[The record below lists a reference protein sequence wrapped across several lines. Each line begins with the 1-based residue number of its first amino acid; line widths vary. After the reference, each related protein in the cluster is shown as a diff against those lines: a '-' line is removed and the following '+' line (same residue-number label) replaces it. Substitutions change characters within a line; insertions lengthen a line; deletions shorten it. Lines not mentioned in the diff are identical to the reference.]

1 MTHSGSALQRQ
12 GCGRY
17 GSVSSRHPNADHV
30 EMRHRNTLHRRS
42 FLQLAAAAGLAA
54 GLPLPAGAAV
64 PQMATRRIPAGDEDI
79 PVIGLGTS
87 DEFERIPDD
96 GGEQLKEVLT
106 TLVEHGGSLVDT
118 APGYGDAER
127 ILGEFVRELG
137 LADELFL
144 STKVQ
149 ERGQAAGVESLERSL
164 RLLPKAPLDLMMVHS
179 LVDAATQLDNLQ
191 ALKDAGKVRYVGITT
206 SRRSGFEE
214 MERLI
219 RGRRFDFIQVNYS
232 PLEPEAADRVIPA
245 AADRGVA
252 VMVNRAFGNGGY
264 FGTVGGH
271 ALPDWAGDFDC
282 ESWAQFS
289 IKYILSN
296 LDVTCV
302 LTATSNPRHMA
313 DNARG
318 GAGRLPD
325 AASRKRIEEYL
336 RGL

>member
-1 MTHSGSALQRQ
+1 MTQQS
-12 GCGRY
+12 
-17 GSVSSRHPNADHV
+17 
-30 EMRHRNTLHRRS
+30 TLHRRT
-42 FLQLAAAAGLAA
+42 FLQLTAAAGLASQ
-54 GLPLPAGAAV
+54 LPLSVALAA
-64 PQMATRRIPAGDEDI
+64 PQMAIRRIPGSDEPI

-87 DEFERIPDD
+87 DEFERIPAD
-96 GGEQLKEVLT
+96 GGEALKRVLS

-127 ILGEFVRELG
+127 ILGDFVRELD

-144 STKVQ
+144 STKVA
-149 ERGQAAGVESLERSL
+149 ERGKADGMQSLERSL
-164 RLLPKAPLDLMMVHS
+164 QLLPKEPLDLIMVHS
-179 LVDAATQLDNLQ
+179 LVDADTQLDNLQ
-191 ALKDAGKVRYVGITT
+191 SLKDAGKVRYIGITT
-206 SRRSGFEE
+206 SRRSGFAE

-219 RGRRFDFIQVNYS
+219 RSRRFDFIQVNYS

-245 AADRGVA
+245 AAERGVA

-264 FGTVGGH
+264 FGQVGGH
-271 ALPDWAGDFDC
+271 ELPGWAADFDC

-289 IKYILSN
+289 IKYILGN
-296 LDVTCV
+296 PDVTSV

-318 GAGRLPD
+318 GSGRLPD
-325 AASRKRIEEYL
+325 AATRERIVEYL